1 MSHGSVISAL
11 AGTARLAP
19 YLDAVGGDHGR
30 ACDLYLWAND
40 LAGALHSTV
49 AFVEVSVR
57 NAMNRE
63 LRIWNSRQGSGYGA
77 DWALRKGAAPLL
89 YQLVTKNSLE
99 YAQNCA
105 RKEAGRRPKGHPRY
119 RVQITHDDVVSQLMF
134 GTWVSLI
141 HPRDPQAPQRC
152 AQLWKVSLCRSFPHA
167 DPSDSGRK
175 KLGKQLERVRKLR
188 NRVAHHDSLLD
199 VEVLRRLNDMLAV
212 LRAVDSRLPSLAM
225 TRNRIRS
232 ILKEDPRRKRG
243 LM

>member
-1 MSHGSVISAL
+1 
-11 AGTARLAP
+11 
-19 YLDAVGGDHGR
+19 
-30 ACDLYLWAND
+30 
-40 LAGALHSTV
+40 
-49 AFVEVSVR
+49 
-57 NAMNRE
+57 
-63 LRIWNSRQGSGYGA
+63 
-77 DWALRKGAAPLL
+77 
-89 YQLVTKNSLE
+89 
-99 YAQNCA
+99 
-105 RKEAGRRPKGHPRY
+105 
-119 RVQITHDDVVSQLMF
+119 MF

-152 AQLWKVSLCRSFPHA
+152 AQLWRVSLCRSFPHA

-212 LRAVDSRLPSLAM
+212 LRAVDSRLPSLVM